1 MVWLLTW
8 PHARAPGPSTVSANL
23 RDLTRRKAADTIAR
37 PKDAKLG
44 ALYDTFIA
52 RLTEGRTASG
62 ARKINARMKIGAT
75 SAAADASSRSAR
87 AFSAPKAG
95 LLKRT
100 MSAPAGA
107 RVRKQTK
114 IGNFGVG
121 AVTSDQI
128 VAAQHAVDIDMS
140 RLVYGKDLS
149 FAFAEWPLVEQLT
162 RSLLKAGA
170 AGMTLPSPADR
181 ANPQFTPRRLTLML
195 PRKDRLGTTQIDK
208 MHAHGM
214 AGLKERVGSLVGTF
228 GYAMTCDG
236 TDRHQRAVV
245 NWLLCLPDRTNAC
258 IDVSTTGKE
267 KKTAVWWAAC
277 DDPHHKGPAQPDASS
292 EAHPRQL

>member
-8 PHARAPGPSTVSANL
+8 LHARAPGPSVVSANL
-23 RDLTRRKAADTIAR
+23 RDLTRRKAAATVAR

-95 LLKRT
+95 LLKRA

-128 VAAQHAVDIDMS
+128 VAAQHAVDVDMS

-149 FAFAEWPLVEQLT
+149 FAFAEWPLVEQLA

-170 AGMTLPSPADR
+170 VYTNAHYLHANTETIVGHTTLATGATPSV
-181 ANPQFTPRRLTLML
+181 
-195 PRKDRLGTTQIDK
+195 
-208 MHAHGM
+208 HGM
-214 AGLKERVGSLVGTF
+214 IGNAWFDRE
-228 GYAMTCDG
+228 DG
-236 TDRHQRAVV
+236 RLAYNIEDPEHP
-245 NWLLCLPDRTNAC
+245 LLPTRENAA
-258 IDVSTTGKE
+258 TG
-267 KKTAVWWAAC
+267 AQV
-277 DDPHHKGPAQPDASS
+277 DPAQAAARSS
-292 EAHPRQL
+292 GRSPLRVCAHLHPPRPPGSPPGVHARSATDCAVA